1 MIELEES
8 QSELDEKYAYCGSL
22 FIVESVLIDKPVL
35 SLSSAGCLLLKL
47 INNFLQ
53 IFATQIDIIVFLI
66 LNCL

>member
-8 QSELDEKYAYCGSL
+8 QSEIDEDYAYCGSL

-66 LNCL
+66 LNCI